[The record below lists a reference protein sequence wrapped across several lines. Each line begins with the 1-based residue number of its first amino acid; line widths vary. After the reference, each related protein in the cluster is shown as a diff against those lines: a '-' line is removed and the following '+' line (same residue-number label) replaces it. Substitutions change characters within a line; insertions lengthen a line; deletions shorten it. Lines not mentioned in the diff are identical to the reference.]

1 MEMSKELEKGINEMI
16 RHGMPM
22 ETQVVTMTI
31 DTAEHILEEMFGV
44 AFHLINNEPKFTIRK
59 IEENN
64 A

>member
-1 MEMSKELEKGINEMI
+1 
-16 RHGMPM
+16 
-22 ETQVVTMTI
+22 MTI